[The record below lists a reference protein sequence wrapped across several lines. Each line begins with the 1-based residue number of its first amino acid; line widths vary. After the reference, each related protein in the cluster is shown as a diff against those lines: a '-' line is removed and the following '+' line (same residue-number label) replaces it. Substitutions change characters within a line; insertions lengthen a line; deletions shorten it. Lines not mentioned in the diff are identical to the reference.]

1 MFRISRHRPWPP
13 SIDLSTVRETL
24 AYMREDARAV
34 PGLEQV
40 ADALA
45 NAIHEV
51 EVAESRL
58 QPVSLEPIAAR
69 FLPARRGPLT

>member
-24 AYMREDARAV
+24 AYMREDARSV

-45 NAIHEV
+45 NAIREV
-51 EVAESRL
+51 DAAERKL

-69 FLPARRGPLT
+69 FLPARRGSLT

>member
-24 AYMREDARAV
+24 AYMREDARSV
-34 PGLEQV
+34 PGLENV

-45 NAIHEV
+45 SAIREV
-51 EVAESRL
+51 EVAESKL

-69 FLPARRGPLT
+69 FLPARRGSLA